1 MAFAEEP
8 VCIVEFGYL
17 PREVSVRL
25 NGDVAQQ
32 RPSGAGTRRTAAT
45 HGLKREA
52 ATGREVPTPRESA
65 WVPLLERGRQRGN
78 PALQFCL
85 QRSEVLDVCAERE
98 EPGGAVLRS
107 RHVDEVVGPRFLRR
121 QGRVE
126 KELFEV
132 VRVRVENI
140 IEAD

>member
-8 VCIVEFGYL
+8 VCLVEFGYL

-32 RPSGAGTRRTAAT
+32 RASGEGTRRTAAT
-45 HGLKREA
+45 HGLKPEA

-85 QRSEVLDVCAERE
+85 QRSEVLDVGPERE
-98 EPGGAVLRS
+98 ETGRAILGS
-107 RHVDEVVGPRFLRR
+107 RHVHEVVGPRFHKGQRR
-121 QGRVE
+121 V
-126 KELFEV
+126 
-132 VRVRVENI
+132 
-140 IEAD
+140 